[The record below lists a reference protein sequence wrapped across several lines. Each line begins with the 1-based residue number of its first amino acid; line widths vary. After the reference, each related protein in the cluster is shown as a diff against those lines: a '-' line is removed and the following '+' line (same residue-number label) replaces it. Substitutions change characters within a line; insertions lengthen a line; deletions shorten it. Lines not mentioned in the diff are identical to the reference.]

1 MCNHSMSRIHSIQL
15 GEYMLDIRSR
25 QRARVRTKKSGK
37 AATRRMAQV
46 AETNGRAKRGR
57 ALRGKRKHS
66 PSITRKRGNTEAK
79 TRRTHDSMTVRCKEP
94 SPSASADT
102 AKSTEERQE
111 TERCVQQCML
121 VGVRKQHR
129 TRRPGTHRQ
138 ERCDVESLARVP
150 EPTWHGTEAN

>member
-57 ALRGKRKHS
+57 GPEREAETQ
-66 PSITRKRGNTEAK
+66 PEYNAETRKYRGENQTHARQYDCAMQRAK
-79 TRRTHDSMTVRCKEP
+79 
-94 SPSASADT
+94 
-102 AKSTEERQE
+102 
-111 TERCVQQCML
+111 
-121 VGVRKQHR
+121 
-129 TRRPGTHRQ
+129 
-138 ERCDVESLARVP
+138 P
-150 EPTWHGTEAN
+150 EC

>member
-1 MCNHSMSRIHSIQL
+1 MNTCWTYGVVSA
-15 GEYMLDIRSR
+15 
-25 QRARVRTKKSGK
+25 RACARKSQVKQPRAEWPKSQKRTDGPN
-37 AATRRMAQV
+37 AA
-46 AETNGRAKRGR
+46 E

-150 EPTWHGTEAN
+150 EPTWHGTEANRPSTCNRRLLMLT